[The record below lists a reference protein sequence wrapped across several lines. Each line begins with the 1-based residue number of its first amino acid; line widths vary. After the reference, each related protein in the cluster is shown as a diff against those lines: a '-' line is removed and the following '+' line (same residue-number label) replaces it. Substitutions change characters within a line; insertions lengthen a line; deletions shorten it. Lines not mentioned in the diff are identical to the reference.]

1 MVVVDGSG
9 VWEME
14 DTFRAS
20 KGEELGSSARGSPSQ
35 GHGMRGGIHFALALA
50 LILTRKVLE
59 KGFIG
64 EYLSPLR

>member
-20 KGEELGSSARGSPSQ
+20 KGEELGSSARGN
-35 GHGMRGGIHFALALA
+35 HGIHFALALA